1 MAKAK
6 ARRIISDAYLNQIN
20 VLRTL
25 TPEGQLVS
33 MRQLEI
39 SEIAEKSGLKDEKEV
54 LRYLYILEGQK
65 LVSPQPE
72 GDFTSKTWALT
83 KDGVR
88 ALKTIAQST
97 VQ

>member
-1 MAKAK
+1 MATPPKK
-6 ARRIISDAYLNQIN
+6 KVISESYTQQIN
-20 VLRTL
+20 VLKTL
-25 TPEGQLVS
+25 SAEGKHSSLPCELAQ
-33 MRQLEI
+33 
-39 SEIAEKSGLKDEKEV
+39 IAERSGLRDEKEV

-72 GDFTSKTWALT
+72 GDFTSKTWFIT

-88 ALKTIAQST
+88 ALGLVSQGT

>member
-6 ARRIISDAYLNQIN
+6 ARRTISDAYLNQIN

-25 TPEGQLVS
+25 TPEGQIIQ